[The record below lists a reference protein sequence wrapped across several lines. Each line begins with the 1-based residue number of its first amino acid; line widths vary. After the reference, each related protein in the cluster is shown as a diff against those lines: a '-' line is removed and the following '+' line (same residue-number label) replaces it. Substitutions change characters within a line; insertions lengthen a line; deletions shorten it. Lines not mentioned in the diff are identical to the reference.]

1 MLFRSTNNSYIFPGL
16 ALGILSARAKR
27 VSDSMIMAAAQAL
40 AAMSPTA
47 KDPNGALLPP
57 LEALREVSVSVA
69 LAVGRQATAEGLA
82 AVRGDAFEEALRANV
97 WEPVYLPYRRRK

>member
-1 MLFRSTNNSYIFPGL
+1 M

-40 AAMSPTA
+40 ASMSPTV
-47 KDPNGALLPP
+47 KNSQGALLPP
-57 LEALREVSVSVA
+57 LDTLREVSISVA
-69 LAVGRQATAEGLA
+69 LAVGREAAAEGLA
-82 AVRGDAFEEALRANV
+82 AVRGEAFEQALRANI